1 METVTPPEQ
10 TTVQPL
16 SKRLKYATR
25 EQHERVDHAIMTLR
39 PFDDLEGYARFLR
52 VQYGFQQRCLPV
64 YRHPQLADWISDLTL
79 RCRYAAVVRD
89 CLDLN
94 VDVDAERQAQAKPLA
109 APTSEAAP
117 YLLGWLY
124 VNEGSNLGAAFLFKR
139 AAELGLSASYG
150 ARHLAPSD
158 DGRGLHWR
166 NFTQQLDAIPLPETG
181 ITQAIAGAKEA
192 FACVE
197 ALARPLVR

>member
-10 TTVQPL
+10 TTVQSL
-16 SKRLKYATR
+16 SKRLKHATR
-25 EQHERVDHAIMTLR
+25 EQHERVDHSIMALR

-52 VQYGFQQRCLPV
+52 VQYGFQQRGLPC

-89 CLDLN
+89 CQDLG
-94 VDVDAERQAQAKPLA
+94 VDAEQRAEGRQTGAPLRE
-109 APTSEAAP
+109 APSH
-117 YLLGWLY
+117 LLGWLY

-166 NFTQQLDAIPLPETG
+166 NFTQQLDAIALAEAD
-181 ITQAIAGAKEA
+181 IAQVIAGAREA
-192 FACVE
+192 FTYVE
-197 ALARPLVR
+197 ALARPLAR

>member
-16 SKRLKYATR
+16 SKRLKHATR
-25 EQHERVDHAIMTLR
+25 EQHERVDHSIMALR

-52 VQYGFQQRCLPV
+52 VQYGFQQRCLPC
-64 YRHPQLADWISDLTL
+64 YRHTQLADWIVDLSP

-89 CLDLN
+89 CQDLG
-94 VDVDAERQAQAKPLA
+94 VEVEKAKPTG
-109 APTSEAAP
+109 APLSEAP
-117 YLLGWLY
+117 SHLLGWLY

-139 AAELGLSASYG
+139 AAGLGLSASYG

-166 NFTQQLDAIPLPETG
+166 HFTQQLDAIALSEAD
-181 ITQAIAGAKEA
+181 IAQAVAGAKEA
-192 FACVE
+192 FAYVE
-197 ALARPLVR
+197 TQARSLAR

>member
-1 METVTPPEQ
+1 METVPPLEQ
-10 TTVQPL
+10 AVVQPL
-16 SKRLKYATR
+16 SKRLKHATR
-25 EQHERVDHAIMTLR
+25 EQHESVDRSIMALR

-52 VQYGFQQRCLPV
+52 VQQGFQQRCLPI
-64 YRHPQLADWISDLTL
+64 YRHPRLADWISDLTL

-89 CLDLN
+89 CQDLG
-94 VDVDAERQAQAKPLA
+94 VDAEQWQKADGA
-109 APTSEAAP
+109 APLREALP
-117 YLLGWLY
+117 HLLGWLY

-139 AAELGLSASYG
+139 AAELGLSASHG

-158 DGRGLHWR
+158 EGRGLHWR
-166 NFTQQLDAIPLPETG
+166 NFTQQLDAIPLPE
-181 ITQAIAGAKEA
+181 ADIAQVIGGAKEA

>member
-16 SKRLKYATR
+16 SKRLKHATR

-39 PFDDLEGYARFLR
+39 PFDDLEGYVRFLR
-52 VQYGFQQRCLPV
+52 VQYGFQQRCLPC
-64 YRHPQLADWISDLTL
+64 YRHPQLADWIADLGP

-89 CLDLN
+89 CQDLN
-94 VDVDAERQAQAKPLA
+94 VDAERQAKAKPLA
-109 APTSEAAP
+109 APTSEAAS

-139 AAELGLSASYG
+139 AAELGLSARYG

-166 NFTQQLDAIPLPETG
+166 HFTQQLDAIALSEAD
-181 ITQAIAGAKEA
+181 IAQAVAGAKEA
-192 FACVE
+192 FAYVE
-197 ALARPLVR
+197 AQARSLAR

>member
-10 TTVQPL
+10 TTVQSL
-16 SKRLKYATR
+16 SKRLKHATR
-25 EQHERVDHAIMTLR
+25 EQHERVDHAIMALR

-52 VQYGFQQRCLPV
+52 VQYGFQQRGLPC
-64 YRHPQLADWISDLTL
+64 YRDPRLADWISDLTL

-89 CLDLN
+89 CQDLG
-94 VDVDAERQAQAKPLA
+94 VEVEQQAETKPTGALL
-109 APTSEAAP
+109 SEAASH
-117 YLLGWLY
+117 LLGWLY

-166 NFTQQLDAIPLPETG
+166 HFTQQLDAIALSEAD
-181 ITQAIAGAKEA
+181 IAQAVAGAKEA
-192 FACVE
+192 FAYVE
-197 ALARPLVR
+197 AQARSLVR

>member
-16 SKRLKYATR
+16 SKRLKHATR
-25 EQHERVDHAIMTLR
+25 EQHERVDHSIMALR

-52 VQYGFQQRCLPV
+52 VQYGFQQRCLPC
-64 YRHPQLADWISDLTL
+64 YRHTQLADWIVDLSP

-89 CLDLN
+89 CQDLG
-94 VDVDAERQAQAKPLA
+94 VEVEKAKPTG
-109 APTSEAAP
+109 APLSEAASH
-117 YLLGWLY
+117 LLGWLY

-139 AAELGLSASYG
+139 AAELGLSARYG

-166 NFTQQLDAIPLPETG
+166 HFTQQLDAIALSEAD
-181 ITQAIAGAKEA
+181 IAQAVAGAKEA
-192 FACVE
+192 FAYVE
-197 ALARPLVR
+197 TQARSLAR